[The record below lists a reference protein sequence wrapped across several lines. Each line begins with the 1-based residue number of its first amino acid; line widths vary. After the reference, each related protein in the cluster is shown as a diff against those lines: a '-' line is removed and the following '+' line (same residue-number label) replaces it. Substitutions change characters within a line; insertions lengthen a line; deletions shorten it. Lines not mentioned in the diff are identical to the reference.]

1 MPPNAA
7 AKLTETPLYVD
18 VLEQPTNGSWPRPA
32 SSCGLS
38 PAALV
43 HGTGSAI
50 EESRAR
56 IMEGAQTFP
65 AAHSKLSNL
74 SVTVRFSG

>member
-18 VLEQPTNGSWPRPA
+18 VLEQPTNGSWPPESAAQLR
-32 SSCGLS
+32 SCLRQS
-38 PAALV
+38 LV

-65 AAHSKLSNL
+65 AGPFKA
-74 SVTVRFSG
+74 